1 MPEAMKSYNTQKP
14 IDRTAALQNQRDTS
28 SQKYAWDMHEAMK
41 RYARRPVDILRNF
54 PVAVICERK
63 QKDSVYKYLPDAV
76 IYNRK

>member
-14 IDRTAALQNQRDTS
+14 IDRTAAVQNQRDTS

-54 PVAVICERK
+54 PVAVI
-63 QKDSVYKYLPDAV
+63 
-76 IYNRK
+76 